1 MPLMPSPR
9 RSSPPRH
16 RRDDEQMIHGLHACE
31 AVFARRPEAIIR
43 AYFTADRRRQL
54 GPLVAWCAQHRRGY
68 QLVEAE
74 SLAKLAGTRHHEGV
88 AILAKAVPR
97 WRETDLVAAIEKG
110 SLAGPLLLLD
120 GIENPHNLGSILR
133 TAAHFGV
140 GAILGKSGRLPP
152 LSAAAIR
159 VAEGAAE
166 VVPLAELAR
175 PASSLVR
182 LRKHGFR
189 LVATSSHHG
198 EPPEFAGLDRNC
210 LVMLG
215 GEHAGVS
222 PSLEAE
228 AETTL
233 RIGGS
238 GAVES
243 LNVAVAC
250 GIVLAEACR
259 GQPAAAS
266 SGSASRRRRRLGRS
280 GGSAEPPP

>member
-1 MPLMPSPR
+1 
-9 RSSPPRH
+9 
-16 RRDDEQMIHGLHACE
+16 MIHGLHACE
-31 AVFARRPEAIIR
+31 AVLARRPEAIIR

-54 GPLVAWCAQHRRGY
+54 GALVTWCAQHRRGY
-68 QLVEAE
+68 QLVEADN
-74 SLAKLAGTRHHEGV
+74 LAKLAGTRHHEGV
-88 AILAKAVPR
+88 AILAKNAPR
-97 WRETDLVAAIEKG
+97 WKEADLLASIEHG

-166 VVPLAELAR
+166 VVPLVELAR
-175 PASSLVR
+175 PGPELAR
-182 LRKHGFR
+182 LRELGFR
-189 LVATSSHHG
+189 PVATSSRHG
-198 EPPEFAGLDRNC
+198 EPLESAGLDRNS
-210 LVMLG
+210 LIILG
-215 GEHAGVS
+215 GEHAGVA

-228 AETTL
+228 AETTV
-233 RIGGS
+233 RIAGS
-238 GAVES
+238 GEVES

-250 GIVLAEACR
+250 GILLAEACR
-259 GQPAAAS
+259 GHSAAAAN
-266 SGSASRRRRRLGRS
+266 GSASRRRRRLGRS